1 MTVLFTVCAA
11 VGSTVMVVQFVL
23 MMIGLSGEAFDADVS
38 ADFDADMDVD
48 FDADVD
54 ADIDPDA
61 HGHVGSSWL
70 FGVIS
75 LRTVVAALAFFG
87 LTGLAAESAGIAPLQ
102 TLGMAVL
109 AGLAAMYGVYYMISS
124 LRKLRSEGT
133 VHVRRSVGNHGT
145 VYTSIPAEES
155 GTGKIQL
162 SLQNRT
168 MEYLAQ
174 TSGHA
179 LSPGAKV
186 VVTDVITSNTVR
198 VEPVMETER
207 TDNV

>member
-11 VGSTVMVVQFVL
+11 VGGTVMVVQFVL
-23 MMIGLSGEAFDADVS
+23 MMIGLSGEAFDADIS
-38 ADFDADMDVD
+38 ADFDADIDVD

-54 ADIDPDA
+54 PDV

-87 LTGLAAESAGIAPLQ
+87 LTGLAAESAGVAPFQ
-102 TLGMAVL
+102 TLGLAVL
-109 AGLAAMYGVYYMISS
+109 VGLAAMYGVYYMICS
-124 LRKLRSEGT
+124 LSKLKSEGT

-186 VVTDVITSNTVR
+186 VVTDVITSTTVR
-198 VEPVMETER
+198 VEPVLEAER
-207 TDNV
+207 TNHV